1 MVSLRRPRVEIHL
14 QTSLM
19 HCLLMVDGTCVIT
32 WWSIDHWDCRLNA
45 KCFSCCR
52 REPIFSVSNW
62 FREN

>member
-1 MVSLRRPRVEIHL
+1 MVSLRRPRVAIHL

-52 REPIFSVSNW
+52 REPIF
-62 FREN
+62 